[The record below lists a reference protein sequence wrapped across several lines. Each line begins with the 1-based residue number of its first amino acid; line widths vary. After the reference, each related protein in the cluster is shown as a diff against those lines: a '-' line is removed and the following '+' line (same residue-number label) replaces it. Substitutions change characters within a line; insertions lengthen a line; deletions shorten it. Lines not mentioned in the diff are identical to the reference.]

1 MTNSKNSTNN
11 SSKSDELYAIAETSG
26 QQFWFEVNRYYDID
40 RLNAKEK
47 DKITL
52 EKVLL
57 LKDNDSITIGK
68 PYVKDAKIE
77 LEVVSHKRDKKILVY
92 KMRPKKKTRRKMG
105 HRQELTRV
113 MVKSIKIGKSVPK
126 SSSKKEETVK
136 KETKPKSEKSTN
148 LTILMAHKKGTGST
162 RNGRDSNSKRLGVK
176 AYGGEKVTAGSILIR
191 QRGTSFLPGINV
203 GKGKDDT
210 LFALKEG
217 TVSFESIKRNLRN
230 RKRVNIVI

>member
-1 MTNSKNSTNN
+1 MTNSKKSSNN
-11 SSKSDELYAIAETSG
+11 SKNNELYAIAETSG

-57 LKDNDSITIGK
+57 LKDKDSITIGK

-113 MVKSIKIGKSVPK
+113 MVKSIKLGKSAPK
-126 SSSKKEETVK
+126 SSSKKETTK

-148 LTILMAHKKGTGST
+148 
-162 RNGRDSNSKRLGVK
+162 
-176 AYGGEKVTAGSILIR
+176 
-191 QRGTSFLPGINV
+191 
-203 GKGKDDT
+203 
-210 LFALKEG
+210 
-217 TVSFESIKRNLRN
+217 
-230 RKRVNIVI
+230 

>member
-1 MTNSKNSTNN
+1 MTNSKNSSNN
-11 SSKSDELYAIAETSG
+11 SSKSNELYAIAETSG
-26 QQFWFEVNRYYDID
+26 QQFWFEVDRYYDID

-52 EKVLL
+52 EKVLV
-57 LKDNDSITIGK
+57 LKDKESITIGK

-77 LEVVSHKRDKKILVY
+77 LEVVSHKRDKKIIVY

-113 MVKSIKIGKSVPK
+113 MVKSITIGNSAPK

-148 LTILMAHKKGTGST
+148 
-162 RNGRDSNSKRLGVK
+162 
-176 AYGGEKVTAGSILIR
+176 
-191 QRGTSFLPGINV
+191 
-203 GKGKDDT
+203 
-210 LFALKEG
+210 
-217 TVSFESIKRNLRN
+217 
-230 RKRVNIVI
+230 

>member
-1 MTNSKNSTNN
+1 MTNSKKISHN
-11 SSKSDELYAIAETSG
+11 SSKSEELYAIAETSG

-57 LKDNDSITIGK
+57 FKDKNTITIGK

-113 MVKSIKIGKSVPK
+113 MVKSISIGKSSPK
-126 SSSKKEETVK
+126 SSSKKDPVK
-136 KETKPKSEKSTN
+136 KETEPKSEKSTN
-148 LTILMAHKKGTGST
+148 
-162 RNGRDSNSKRLGVK
+162 
-176 AYGGEKVTAGSILIR
+176 
-191 QRGTSFLPGINV
+191 
-203 GKGKDDT
+203 
-210 LFALKEG
+210 
-217 TVSFESIKRNLRN
+217 
-230 RKRVNIVI
+230 

>member
-1 MTNSKNSTNN
+1 MPNSKNPTNN
-11 SSKSDELYAIAETSG
+11 SKNNELYAIAETSG

-57 LKDNDSITIGK
+57 LKDKNSITIGK

-77 LEVVSHKRDKKILVY
+77 LEVVSHRRDKKILVY

-113 MVKSIKIGKSVPK
+113 MVKSITLGKSAPK
-126 SSSKKEETVK
+126 SSSKKETIK
-136 KETKPKSEKSTN
+136 KEPKPKSTK
-148 LTILMAHKKGTGST
+148 
-162 RNGRDSNSKRLGVK
+162 
-176 AYGGEKVTAGSILIR
+176 
-191 QRGTSFLPGINV
+191 
-203 GKGKDDT
+203 
-210 LFALKEG
+210 
-217 TVSFESIKRNLRN
+217 
-230 RKRVNIVI
+230 

>member
-1 MTNSKNSTNN
+1 MTKTKTSSSN
-11 SSKSDELYAIAETSG
+11 SSKNNELYAIAETSG

-40 RLNAKEK
+40 RLNAKEN

-57 LKDNDSITIGK
+57 LKDNDTITVGK

-113 MVKSIKIGKSVPK
+113 MVKSISVSKSVPK
-126 SSSKKEETVK
+126 SSSKKETVK
-136 KETKPKSEKSTN
+136 KEAKLKSEKSTN
-148 LTILMAHKKGTGST
+148 
-162 RNGRDSNSKRLGVK
+162 
-176 AYGGEKVTAGSILIR
+176 
-191 QRGTSFLPGINV
+191 
-203 GKGKDDT
+203 
-210 LFALKEG
+210 
-217 TVSFESIKRNLRN
+217 
-230 RKRVNIVI
+230 

>member
-1 MTNSKNSTNN
+1 MTNSKNSSDN
-11 SSKSDELYAIAETSG
+11 SSESNELYAIAETSG
-26 QQFWFEVNRYYDID
+26 QQFWFEVDRYYDID

-52 EKVLL
+52 EKVLV
-57 LKDNDSITIGK
+57 LKDKESITIGK

-77 LEVVSHKRDKKILVY
+77 LEVVSHKKDKKILVY

-113 MVKSIKIGKSVPK
+113 MVKYINVGKNVSK

-148 LTILMAHKKGTGST
+148 
-162 RNGRDSNSKRLGVK
+162 
-176 AYGGEKVTAGSILIR
+176 
-191 QRGTSFLPGINV
+191 
-203 GKGKDDT
+203 
-210 LFALKEG
+210 
-217 TVSFESIKRNLRN
+217 
-230 RKRVNIVI
+230 

>member
-1 MTNSKNSTNN
+1 MTNSKKSSNN
-11 SSKSDELYAIAETSG
+11 SKNNELYAIAETSG
-26 QQFWFEVNRYYDID
+26 QQFWFEVDRYYDID

-47 DKITL
+47 DKIIL

-57 LKDNDSITIGK
+57 LKDKESITIGK

-113 MVKSIKIGKSVPK
+113 MVKSITIGKSAPK
-126 SSSKKEETVK
+126 SSIKKETVK

-148 LTILMAHKKGTGST
+148 
-162 RNGRDSNSKRLGVK
+162 
-176 AYGGEKVTAGSILIR
+176 
-191 QRGTSFLPGINV
+191 
-203 GKGKDDT
+203 
-210 LFALKEG
+210 
-217 TVSFESIKRNLRN
+217 
-230 RKRVNIVI
+230 

>member
-1 MTNSKNSTNN
+1 MTKSTKSSDNSPKST
-11 SSKSDELYAIAETSG
+11 DLYAIAETSG

-47 DKITL
+47 DKITI

-57 LKDNDSITIGK
+57 LKDKNSITIGK

-77 LEVVSHKRDKKILVY
+77 LEVISHKRDKKIIVY

-113 MVKSIKIGKSVPK
+113 MVKSISIGKSAPK
-126 SSSKKEETVK
+126 SSSKKETVK

-148 LTILMAHKKGTGST
+148 
-162 RNGRDSNSKRLGVK
+162 
-176 AYGGEKVTAGSILIR
+176 
-191 QRGTSFLPGINV
+191 
-203 GKGKDDT
+203 
-210 LFALKEG
+210 
-217 TVSFESIKRNLRN
+217 
-230 RKRVNIVI
+230 

>member
-1 MTNSKNSTNN
+1 MANSKTTSIN
-11 SSKSDELYAIAETSG
+11 SSESNELYAIAETSG

-52 EKVLL
+52 DKVIL
-57 LKDNDSITIGK
+57 LKDKETITIGK

-113 MVKSIKIGKSVPK
+113 MVKSISIGKGAPK
-126 SSSKKEETVK
+126 SSSKKETVK
-136 KETKPKSEKSTN
+136 KETKPKSEKTTN
-148 LTILMAHKKGTGST
+148 
-162 RNGRDSNSKRLGVK
+162 
-176 AYGGEKVTAGSILIR
+176 
-191 QRGTSFLPGINV
+191 
-203 GKGKDDT
+203 
-210 LFALKEG
+210 
-217 TVSFESIKRNLRN
+217 
-230 RKRVNIVI
+230 

>member
-1 MTNSKNSTNN
+1 MTNSKNSSNN
-11 SSKSDELYAIAETSG
+11 SSKNNELYAIAETSG
-26 QQFWFEVNRYYDID
+26 QQFWFEVDRYYDID

-47 DKITL
+47 DKITI

-57 LKDNDSITIGK
+57 LKDKESITVGK

-113 MVKSIKIGKSVPK
+113 MVKSITIGKSSSK

-148 LTILMAHKKGTGST
+148 
-162 RNGRDSNSKRLGVK
+162 
-176 AYGGEKVTAGSILIR
+176 
-191 QRGTSFLPGINV
+191 
-203 GKGKDDT
+203 
-210 LFALKEG
+210 
-217 TVSFESIKRNLRN
+217 
-230 RKRVNIVI
+230 